1 MAAKLKWEQLDFRDF
16 QRLSLQ
22 VAQVLFPDQLFEE
35 YLKQGNKQHGIDIRN
50 IRPAERPDIYFQCK
64 NEKGFNTTGKVES
77 ALQEFLT
84 GKFAQPGSRFFII
97 TSAELQTTNRQNW
110 IDQRRQEVMASHQVD
125 FSCLDVNF
133 LEQNLETQ
141 WRIVDQFF
149 GRAEAEHVCQ
159 KDLRLDIV
167 EKLKPVT
174 DPIPRRVVQRP
185 ESNTLAELFWCA
197 TNALRVHLTEVF
209 TKDRLTAHQI
219 CLLGDPYQGK
229 STYLQQVAYELANSG
244 QRIKPVL
251 LDMKSYNVGMVESLL
266 DQACGEGWKQI
277 ATKDFVLIF
286 DGLDET
292 PAGHL
297 VEMMKNIRTFAE
309 SYYYVNIIV
318 SCRSLFY
325 EDYGMREIIGCFR
338 VYEICPLEGE
348 DIQQYLRR
356 QLGGRPEKFMKAAMQ
371 NGLVSWLYHPFYLV
385 TLIAEYKEKRKLPES
400 SLNTVK
406 TFIQRAF
413 EKAKSRLLNDG
424 ETVRQKYD
432 QFETAVKKLAM
443 ALQLAG
449 KNAFTQA
456 EIDKLFPSSEEKE
469 LLRINPMITEN
480 RGHWSFTNAFLQ
492 EHLAATHLAAME
504 YDKILD
510 LVSVGQR
517 IRKIR
522 TKWIQT
528 VSSVLAMI
536 AAKSDLFKK
545 LIELVKTDSPELIFQ
560 TERSIYPAPFKL
572 DALKKFVHYLVA
584 NNIWPLISRPES
596 VGIFVADVPGA
607 ATYLI
612 ECISNP
618 TFSDDKKELCC
629 RILQQVPPTEPD
641 KTTLL
646 SLFLDQIET
655 THRISYAGEL
665 VGVLAAHKM
674 GNTGTIA
681 SVIAIPDQNRH
692 HPFRDKM
699 YEWILQLNL
708 VKEYWLYGIEGLPIL
723 LRYNRPTTHGGSEY
737 GIQSFLS
744 EFTNLKQA
752 RSLFRALGTREM
764 LTFPKLMGIGKEGF
778 YKKVFRKCTELFENG
793 GKSKDG
799 RILVVVSDFIK
810 TVGSYYF
817 RRDFPEIDE
826 FLENTGT
833 HAPVTRLLMKDLLSG
848 QYWEPGPII
857 PEEAVDILLA
867 EFDDGHYDPSVLRI
881 PAMALYPPNKLTATA
896 EFEERCIGA
905 TGGAVFPKIDQKQQ
919 QKINQAE
926 QKRQANN
933 LKTARSRRSF
943 QNGVKKYF
951 QLQRKEML
959 TLQDLYQFAHQ
970 DSLINIAG
978 TDLIIAFIRM
988 IIERNIPGTLKNC
1001 LANLQDDTDFEYFR
1015 TTELLRK
1022 HPHDPEATQGA
1033 EDILRDYYFRHLP
1046 LCHFVNT
1053 YYKVEDY
1060 VYSKPIEDLVGRLFI
1075 QFEFPTEEKYLVELT
1090 WLDRFGIYQPQNYL
1104 HSQESGLYQKIKQQ
1118 LEHSSAGM
1126 QKLQTAVLD
1135 HLRAGIQ
1142 VENVLLSHFT
1152 ICGHLGITDA
1162 IPHILDALLNRNVD
1176 NYEVE
1181 QVCRLYIDL
1190 GGDRTAL
1197 LPLFETCKP
1206 SDSFYFYLLQEIGK
1220 ELPEKVM
1227 SRCLSDIA
1235 DPGLSDRDKILS
1247 AQWLTNLG
1255 YIQGFQC
1262 LAAMLTPHP
1271 DYISFLHGGLAV
1283 GTINTKDGLHLL
1295 WDVRSILA
1303 DPRFDAARPPH
1314 SAKMILGEWLF
1325 AFSEKGES
1333 DLLQVQ
1339 EYLQKA
1345 EADLLLTMP
1354 EASALTWYQH
1364 RILENAR
1371 KREEKTMPI
1380 SDVKRILKSIDI
1392 D

>member
-1 MAAKLKWEQLDFRDF
+1 MAPKLKWEQLDFRDF

-22 VAQVLFPDQLFEE
+22 IAQILFSNQLFEE

-50 IRPAERPDIYFQCK
+50 IRSAESPDIYFQCK

-97 TSAELQTTNRQNW
+97 TSAELQTTNLQNW
-110 IDQRRQEVMASHQVD
+110 IDQRKQEVMASHQVD

-133 LEQNLETQ
+133 LEQTLETQ

-149 GRAEAEHVCQ
+149 GRAEAESICQ

-167 EKLKPVT
+167 EKLKPVA

-185 ESNTLAELFWCA
+185 ESNTLAELFWRA
-197 TNALRVHLTEVF
+197 TNAPRIHLTEFF
-209 TKDRLTAHQI
+209 TKDSLTSHQI

-244 QRIKPVL
+244 QRLKPVL
-251 LDMKSYNVGMVESLL
+251 LDMKSYNAQTVESLL
-266 DQACGEGWKQI
+266 DQACGKGWKEI

-292 PAGHL
+292 PAGHF
-297 VEMMKNIRTFAE
+297 VEMMKNIRAFAE
-309 SYYYVNIIV
+309 SYNYINIIV

-325 EDYGMREIIGCFR
+325 EDYGMRDTIGGFKI
-338 VYEICPLEGE
+338 YEICPLEGE
-348 DIQQYLRR
+348 DIQLYLKR
-356 QLGGRPEKFMKAAMQ
+356 QIGDKSEKFMKATTK
-371 NGLVSWLYHPFYLV
+371 NGLISWLFHPFYLV
-385 TLIAEYKEKRKLPES
+385 TLVDEYKKNKKLPES
-400 SLNTVK
+400 SLKTVEA
-406 TFIQRAF
+406 FIHRAF
-413 EKAKSRLLNDG
+413 EKAKPRLLNDG
-424 ETVRQKYD
+424 ERVRQKYD
-432 QFETAVKKLAM
+432 QFNTAVKKLAM

-456 EIDKLFPSSEEKE
+456 EIDKLFPSFEEKE

-510 LVSVGQR
+510 MVSVGHQ

-536 AAKSDLFKK
+536 PASSDLFKK

-560 TERSIYPAPFKL
+560 TERSIYPAPFRL
-572 DALKKFVHYLVA
+572 DALKSYVDYLVA
-584 NNIWPLISRPES
+584 NNMWPLISRPES

-607 ATYLI
+607 ASYLI
-612 ECISNP
+612 ECISSP
-618 TFSDDKKELCC
+618 TFFNDKKELCC
-629 RILQQVPPTEPD
+629 RILQQVPPNESD
-641 KTTLL
+641 KATLL
-646 SLFLDQIET
+646 SLSLDQIKT
-655 THRISYAGEL
+655 TDRISYAGEL

-674 GNTGTIA
+674 GNTGTVAFII
-681 SVIAIPDQNRH
+681 SIPDLNRH
-692 HPFRDKM
+692 HRFRDKM

-708 VKEYWLYGIEGLPIL
+708 VKEYWSYGIEGLAIL
-723 LRYNRPTTHGGSEY
+723 LDYNRPTSHGGSEY

-752 RSLFRALGTREM
+752 RSLFKALSTREM
-764 LTFPKLMGIGKEGF
+764 LTFPKFTGFGKEGF
-778 YKKVFRKCTELFENG
+778 YKIVFRKCTDIFENG

-810 TVGSYYF
+810 TVGTYYV
-817 RRDFPEIDE
+817 RRDFLEIDE

-833 HAPVTRLLMKDLLSG
+833 HSPVTRLLIKDLLAT

-857 PEEAVDILLA
+857 PEEAIDILLA
-867 EFDDGHYDPSVLRI
+867 EFDDGDYDPSVLRI
-881 PAMALYPPNKLTATA
+881 PAMAIYSPNKPNATA
-896 EFEERCIGA
+896 EFEERCYDA
-905 TGGAVFPKIDQKQQ
+905 TGGAIFPRIDQKQQ
-919 QKINQAE
+919 QKINKAE

-943 QNGVKKYF
+943 QNGIRKYF
-951 QLQRKEML
+951 QLYRKESL
-959 TLQDLYQFAHQ
+959 TLQDLYRYAHQ
-970 DSLINIAG
+970 DTPIHIAG

-988 IIERNIPGTLKNC
+988 ILEGNIPGTLENC
-1001 LANLQDDTDFEYFR
+1001 LANLQSDDDFEYFR
-1015 TTELLRK
+1015 ATELLRK
-1022 HPHDPEATQGA
+1022 LPRDPKARQDA
-1033 EDILRDYYFRHLP
+1033 EDILREYYYKHLP
-1046 LCHFVNT
+1046 LCHFENT
-1053 YYKVEDY
+1053 YYKVGDC
-1060 VYSKPIEDLVGRLFI
+1060 VFSKPIEDLVGRLFI
-1075 QFEFPTEEKYLVELT
+1075 QFGFPTEEKYLVELT
-1090 WLDRFGIYQPQNYL
+1090 WLDRFGIDQPQNRYNL
-1104 HSQESGLYQKIKQQ
+1104 ESGLYQKIERQ
-1118 LEHSSAGM
+1118 LESSGAGT
-1126 QKLQTAVLD
+1126 QKLRTAVL
-1135 HLRAGIQ
+1135 HHIRAGIQ
-1142 VENVLLSHFT
+1142 VEKVLISHFT
-1152 ICGHLGITDA
+1152 ICVRLGITDA
-1162 IPHILDALLNRNVD
+1162 ISNILDTLLNRRVD
-1176 NYEVE
+1176 SYEVE
-1181 QVCRLYIDL
+1181 QVCRFYIDL

-1206 SDSFYFYLLQEIGK
+1206 TDSFYSYLLQEIYK
-1220 ELPEKVM
+1220 ELPGKVM

-1235 DPGLSDRDKILS
+1235 DPSLNDRDKIRA

-1262 LAAMLTPHP
+1262 LVAMLPPHP
-1271 DYISFLHGGLAV
+1271 DLISFLHGGLALEV
-1283 GTINTKDGLHLL
+1283 IDTKEGLRLL
-1295 WDVRSILA
+1295 WDFRSILA

-1314 SAKMILGEWLF
+1314 NTRMILVEWLF
-1325 AFSEKGES
+1325 AFAAKGET

-1345 EADLLLTMP
+1345 EEDLLPTMP
-1354 EASALTWYQH
+1354 EATALTWYQH

-1371 KREEKTMPI
+1371 KRDEKTIPI